1 MKPEI
6 LTAIVAAI
14 IAASAALGGVIISQA
29 ISILLSFLDKRHKK
43 HILLRQK
50 YEEMMFHFQ
59 DSLAYY
65 NQVGACKTL
74 DQLLQQNQCIPA
86 NRAMGLALLYFP
98 SLVPF
103 LDTYLRNQIAY
114 YDIVVSSYNENIPF
128 SAGAQSRVHNKI
140 QSEEIEQKL
149 FQSKNEI
156 INELKAN
163 VKKYTKA

>member
-6 LTAIVAAI
+6 LTAFIAAI

-65 NQVGACKTL
+65 SQVGACKTL
-74 DQLLQQNQCIPA
+74 DQLLHQNHCIPA
-86 NRAMGLALLYFP
+86 NRAMGLALLYFHNLAP
-98 SLVPF
+98 LF
-103 LDTYLRNQIAY
+103 DTYLRNQISFY
-114 YDIVVSSYNENIPF
+114 NLLISSYKQDIPA
-128 SAGAQSRVHNKI
+128 SAGAQAMVHNKS
-140 QSEEIEQKL
+140 QSEEVERNL
-149 FQSKNEI
+149 FQSKDAI

-163 VKKYTKA
+163 VKEYTKA